1 MRPTFYDY
9 PAMVVA
15 PCDQSMAFTLGRD
28 LLIAA
33 SPKPESPQAYD
44 ICLPGKGWF
53 DYWSGAPVAGE
64 KVKETP
70 RLDRLPVFV
79 RPGTILP
86 RQPLVQST
94 SETPKGPLELDVYPG
109 EDCRGELYLDD
120 GVSMK
125 GPSLRQT
132 IRCTVTPTGVMLQ
145 FGRREGRYRPWWKS
159 ISVTVHGAWG
169 ARLTIPD
176 QPRAASIAIANR

>member
-9 PAMVVA
+9 PAMAVA

-33 SPKPESPQAYD
+33 SPKPESAQAYD
-44 ICLPGKGWF
+44 ICLPGSGWY
-53 DYWSGAPVAGE
+53 DYWTGAPVASE
-64 KVKETP
+64 KVRETP

-79 RPGTILP
+79 RPGTMLP

-109 EDCRGELYLDD
+109 DDCRGELYLDD
-120 GVSMK
+120 GVSVK
-125 GPSLRQT
+125 GTSLRQT
-132 IRCTVTPTGVMLQ
+132 IRCTVTPTSVSLQ
-145 FGRREGRYRPWWKS
+145 FGPREGRFRPWWKS
-159 ISVTVHGAWG
+159 ISVTVHGTQG
-169 ARLTIPD
+169 ARMTIPD
-176 QPRAASIAIANR
+176 QPRATTIEIARR